1 MCYIY
6 NLLKVVWTLLFRAFL
21 KSNSKDFFL
30 LLFVIKNTL
39 MPYIYLSQLVMVCL
53 WSLEKEIIENFIL
66 ETLEQAKS
74 AKSDQSP
81 QVRARLLMHIS
92 KS

>member
-1 MCYIY
+1 
-6 NLLKVVWTLLFRAFL
+6 
-21 KSNSKDFFL
+21 
-30 LLFVIKNTL
+30 